1 MPISISWN
9 TREYLVAVESAVHSE
24 EHYQRALDDIV
35 DMAKALYHQHTA
47 VAVTCH
53 HELHGG
59 LGLRLTA
66 EGPTHQCGQYM
77 ARLHFLVEDYLS
89 ANSFM
94 LEGATKHPVVAL
106 LSSRRWVAQPL
117 LREMEDA
124 VRQQERIDDEHR
136 LPNQP

>member
-1 MPISISWN
+1 MPISVSWN
-9 TREYLVAVESAVHSE
+9 TREYLVVVESAVHSE

-35 DMAKALYHQHTA
+35 DIAKELYHQHTA

-53 HELHGG
+53 RELHGG
-59 LGLRLTA
+59 IGLRLTA
-66 EGPTHQCGQYM
+66 EGPTYQCGQYM
-77 ARLHFLVEDYLS
+77 ARLHFLAEDYLS

-117 LREMEDA
+117 LKEMEDA
-124 VRQQERIDDEHR
+124 VRQQERIDDDR
-136 LPNQP
+136 AQNSQR